1 VTRPRFTLLGMMV
14 TVGVVAANIAAI
26 RLLLRLANAP
36 AIYVGWAI
44 LLPVDVLS
52 IGLVSMGRHLVRSG
66 ECGPF
71 SVGFQALGWPATLTL
86 AVACMAALGGDGG
99 WLGRYIEIA
108 AIPLQS
114 MLDASGG
121 RAWFQAHPE
130 SGMAVEALFLLIVLG
145 GPLLIMP
152 LIGGLV
158 FRRFGITL
166 IRRPW
171 SRDTSPHLAQQQ
183 THAAN
188 PPPLGTSMTP

>member
-14 TVGVVAANIAAI
+14 AVGVVAANIAAI
-26 RLLLRLANAP
+26 RLLLRLESVP
-36 AIYVGWAI
+36 AMAI
-44 LLPVDVLS
+44 LLPLDVLS
-52 IGLVSMGRHLVRSG
+52 IGLVIMGRQLVRSG

-71 SVGFQALGWPATLTL
+71 SVGFQALGWPATLSF
-86 AVACMAALGGDGG
+86 AVACVAALRGDGG
-99 WLGRYIEIA
+99 WLARYVKIA
-108 AIPLQS
+108 AVPLTS

-121 RAWFQAHPE
+121 RAWFQANPE
-130 SGMAVEALFLLIVLG
+130 AGMAVEALFILIVLG

-152 LIGGLV
+152 ILGGLV

-171 SRDTSPHLAQQQ
+171 PRETSPHLAQQR

-188 PPPLGTSMTP
+188 PPQLGSSVTP

>member
-1 VTRPRFTLLGMMV
+1 MMIA
-14 TVGVVAANIAAI
+14 VGVVAANIAAM
-26 RLLLRLANAP
+26 RSLLRVEPVP
-36 AIYVGWAI
+36 AIYVGWVI
-44 LLPVDVLS
+44 LLPLDVLS
-52 IGLVSMGRHLVRSG
+52 IGLVSMARQLVRTG

-99 WLGRYIEIA
+99 WLGRYVEIA
-108 AIPLQS
+108 AVPLTS

-121 RAWFQAHPE
+121 RAWFQANPE
-130 SGMAVEALFLLIVLG
+130 AGIAVEALFLLIVLG

-152 LIGGLV
+152 LLGGLV

-171 SRDTSPHLAQQQ
+171 PRETSPHLAQQR

-188 PPPLGTSMTP
+188 PPPLGSSVTP

>member
-1 VTRPRFTLLGMMV
+1 VTWPRFTLLGMMV
-14 TVGVVAANIAAI
+14 TVGLVAANFAAI
-26 RLLLRLANAP
+26 LWLLRLRNDP
-36 AIYVGWAI
+36 AVYVVMAI
-44 LLPVDVLS
+44 LLPLNILS
-52 IGLVSMGRHLVRSG
+52 IGLASMGRQLVRSG

-86 AVACMAALGGDGG
+86 AVACTAALRGDGG
-99 WLGRYIEIA
+99 WLGKYIEIA

-130 SGMAVEALFLLIVLG
+130 SGIAVEVLFLLIVLG

-158 FRRFGITL
+158 FRRFGITV
-166 IRRPW
+166 IRRTWP
-171 SRDTSPHLAQQQ
+171 RDTSPHLAQQR
-183 THAAN
+183 THAAH
-188 PPPLGTSMTP
+188 PPPLGSSVKA